1 MGEKRG
7 DVDEPEEN
15 SAAQTR
21 VDELAREL
29 ATAINESEAKN
40 RPEMRE
46 YAIEMLRDTVAEA
59 VPETAAVGAQGDR
72 PAPLNPLAFGIPLIA
87 VGFLLA
93 LIFPPVGLALMAL
106 GGLSAGVGLLMGA
119 FSSLRERFRSEK
131 AD

>member
-7 DVDEPEEN
+7 DVSVPEHE
-15 SAAQTR
+15 SGAQAR

-29 ATAINESEAKN
+29 AVAINGSEAKN

-46 YAIEMLRDTVAEA
+46 YAIEMLRDTVAEPE
-59 VPETAAVGAQGDR
+59 PETAFETGQSEG
-72 PAPLNPLAFGIPLIA
+72 PAPLNPLAFGIPLLA

-93 LIFPPVGLALMAL
+93 LIFPPVGLALMAM
-106 GGLSAGVGLLMGA
+106 GALSAGVGLVIGA
-119 FSSLRERFRSEK
+119 FSSIRSRVAGNK